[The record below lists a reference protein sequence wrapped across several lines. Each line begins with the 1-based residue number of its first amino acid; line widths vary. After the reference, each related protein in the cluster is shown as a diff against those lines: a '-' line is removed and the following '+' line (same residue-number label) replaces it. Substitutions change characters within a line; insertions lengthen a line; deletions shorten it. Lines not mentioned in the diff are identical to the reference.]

1 MKTLSICLPDEI
13 AERLQKLAK
22 ATGKTTAHYV
32 AEVICEDLE
41 DLEDAYVAETR
52 WRDLQEGRSSTV
64 ALEEIIDKFKLED
77 KN

>member
-22 ATGKTTAHYV
+22 ATGKTNAHYV
-32 AEVICEDLE
+32 AEVICEYLE